1 MPTSL
6 GPLEILVIMVV
17 ALIVLG
23 PERLP
28 KAARQIGKAVAEVR
42 HWSSGIQDEVK
53 SAFNTDAFNTDAEP
67 SPPPAAPPTPAA
79 RRGPQ
84 YPDPLK
90 IMPADSLPAV
100 AGAPGDAPAADP
112 APAGPPAPAPDVPDG
127 PSPN

>member
-53 SAFNTDAFNTDAEP
+53 DAFNTDVEP
-67 SPPPAAPPTPAA
+67 DLPSAAPPVAA
-79 RRGPQ
+79 APPGPY

-90 IMPADSLPAV
+90 VLPADVPPPEIGASGLPSH
-100 AGAPGDAPAADP
+100 GDTAPGDRPVLAPEP
-112 APAGPPAPAPDVPDG
+112 PDG
-127 PSPN
+127 PSPD

>member
-53 SAFNTDAFNTDAEP
+53 GAFNPVVLNPDPEP
-67 SPPPAAPPTPAA
+67 PPPPAAPAPPPPP
-79 RRGPQ
+79 RGPQ
-84 YPDPLK
+84 SPAPLK
-90 IMPADSLPAV
+90 IMRAASLPAV
-100 AGAPGDAPAADP
+100 AGAQGDAPA
-112 APAGPPAPAPDVPDG
+112 
-127 PSPN
+127 

>member
-6 GPLEILVIMVV
+6 GPLEILVILVV

-53 SAFNTDAFNTDAEP
+53 SAFNAEAEP
-67 SPPPAAPPTPAA
+67 DHPAVPVPPPDSASSQPKPTT
-79 RRGPQ
+79 
-84 YPDPLK
+84 
-90 IMPADSLPAV
+90 
-100 AGAPGDAPAADP
+100 
-112 APAGPPAPAPDVPDG
+112 PAPDVPDA
-127 PSPN
+127 PSSN